1 MYHNDEPDCSGCGR
15 YDHGFDM
22 PDVRSTLYIS
32 TCEGGEDCE
41 EGDCDCES
49 IAVKV
54 TIRRIFDRECNLCG
68 GCDYRCVYDLSLD
81 DQHVKRFESESD
93 ADAYA
98 AKVFPT
104 AKAPE
109 RDYAWE
115 SEAGLRR
122 AEGWG

>member
-1 MYHNDEPDCSGCGR
+1 MYYEDGSDCPGCGR

-22 PDVRSTLYIS
+22 SDVRTSLLIP
-32 TCEGGEDCE
+32 TCEGSKECE
-41 EGDCDCES
+41 EEGCECES

-54 TIRRIFDRECNLCG
+54 TVKRIFDRECEYCG
-68 GCDYRCVYDLSLD
+68 GADYRCVFDLSLD
-81 DQHVKRFESESD
+81 GSHVKRFSSESD

-104 AKAPE
+104 AEAPE